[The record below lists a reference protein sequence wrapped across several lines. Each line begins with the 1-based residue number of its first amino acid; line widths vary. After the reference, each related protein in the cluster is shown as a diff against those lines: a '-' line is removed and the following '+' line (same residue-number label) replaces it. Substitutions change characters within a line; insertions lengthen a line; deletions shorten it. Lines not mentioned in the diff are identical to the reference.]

1 MRRTLAVLV
10 LGLLLGYTLARLGFT
25 DYGQVQRMFTFADAR
40 LFLTFAGAVAL
51 TAAGFAALSGRARH
65 PPRPLHKG
73 VIAGALLFGIG
84 WALTGACPG
93 AALAQ
98 LGEGQL
104 AALVTLGGICL
115 GTLAYRRVHARWF
128 RWDRGG
134 CDVD

>member
-1 MRRTLAVLV
+1 MRPRLIVIV
-10 LGLLLGYTLARLGFT
+10 LGLLLGFTLSRLGFT
-25 DYGQVQRMFTFADAR
+25 DYAEVHRMFTFADWR
-40 LFLTFAGAVAL
+40 LFLTFMGAVAL
-51 TAAGFAALSGRARH
+51 TAAGFAALNGRARH
-65 PPRPLHKG
+65 APRPLHRG
-73 VIAGALLFGIG
+73 VIVGGLLFGIG

-104 AALVTLGGICL
+104 AALITLAGICL
-115 GTLAYRRVHARWF
+115 GTILYRRVHARWF